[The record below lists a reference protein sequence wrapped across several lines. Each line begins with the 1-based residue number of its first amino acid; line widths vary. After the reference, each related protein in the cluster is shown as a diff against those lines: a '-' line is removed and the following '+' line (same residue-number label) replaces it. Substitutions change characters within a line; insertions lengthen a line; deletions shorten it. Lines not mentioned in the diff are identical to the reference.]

1 MMIDQSG
8 RGMRPAWLGVL
19 GVAFAAAISSVVYLL
34 GLRYTGAFDD
44 DVAVTAVMTST
55 GDGLPELADVKFRG
69 MLVGSVA
76 DVGIAAK
83 GERQNVRIDLKSDV
97 AMSIPETV
105 TARVVPANIFGVTAI
120 ELVDNGAAPR
130 GLREG
135 ATIRQDT
142 SAATTQLQT
151 TLTTLRTVLDSIQPE
166 KLGRVLGTLADA
178 LDPAARAPGSTIE
191 RLDAWTT
198 RVRATPGIG
207 ELLGDLGAA
216 AAAVDA
222 SAPELVEVLEESIT
236 AARTITERRAGVI
249 ELLTSAGGAV
259 DATNRLFAANPDA
272 GKELVIGLDET
283 FGALAADPDA
293 IAVTAANLDDALGRL
308 ATVFNWGP
316 SKQMAWVI
324 DVSFTPFEQY
334 TARDCPHYGTLPGP
348 RCGTGSVPDVPVPQE
363 FPPNLLP
370 RRVEGAGPALPEL
383 PNPPELPAIPQAP
396 MPGLPQMPAL
406 PQMPWLPSIP
416 GFPQMPGLPQMP
428 GAPQVPPI
436 PGSRIVPGG
445 SQENHPAVSVGP
457 LRGVAAIAALTGG
470 TPSAA
475 QWLLLGPVLADGAIT
490 VSADPTAERG
500 R

>member
-8 RGMRPAWLGVL
+8 RGLRPAWLGVI
-19 GVAFAAAISSVVYLL
+19 GVGFAAVISTVVYLL

-44 DVAVTAVMTST
+44 AVEVTAAMTST
-55 GDGLPELADVKFRG
+55 GDGLPERADVKFRG

-76 DVGIAAK
+76 EVAIAAK
-83 GERQNVRIDLKSDV
+83 GERQNVRLDLKHGV
-97 AMSIPETV
+97 APSIPESV

-130 GLREG
+130 GLRQG
-135 ATIRQDT
+135 AFIRQDT

-151 TLTTLRTVLDSIQPE
+151 TLTTLRTVLDSIQPA

-191 RLDAWTT
+191 RLDEWTT

-216 AAAVDA
+216 AAAVNE
-222 SAPELVEVLEESIT
+222 SAPELAEVLGESVT

-249 ELLTSAGGAV
+249 ALLTSAGGAV
-259 DATNRLFAANPDA
+259 DATNGLFAANPDA
-272 GKELVIGLDET
+272 GKELVTGLDET

-293 IAVTAANLDDALGRL
+293 IAVTAANLEDALGRL
-308 ATVFNWGP
+308 ATVFDWGP
-316 SKQMAWVI
+316 SKQMNWAV
-324 DVSFTPFEQY
+324 DVTFTPFEQY
-334 TARDCPHYGTLPGP
+334 TAQDCPHYGTLPGP
-348 RCGTGSVPDVPVPQE
+348 RCGTASVPDEPAPQN

-370 RRVEGAGPALPEL
+370 RRLEAAPLPALSLPIPSVPQVVPPLPQLPEL
-383 PNPPELPAIPQAP
+383 PLPALPI
-396 MPGLPQMPAL
+396 PGLPRLPAL
-406 PQMPWLPSIP
+406 
-416 GFPQMPGLPQMP
+416 
-428 GAPQVPPI
+428 PPI
-436 PGSRIVPGG
+436 PGLPALPGP
-445 SQENHPAVSVGP
+445 QANQPAASVGP
-457 LRGVAAIAALTGG
+457 VRGVAAIAALTGA

-475 QWLLLGPVLADGAIT
+475 QWLLLAPVLADGAIT
-490 VSADPTAERG
+490 VSTHPIPERE